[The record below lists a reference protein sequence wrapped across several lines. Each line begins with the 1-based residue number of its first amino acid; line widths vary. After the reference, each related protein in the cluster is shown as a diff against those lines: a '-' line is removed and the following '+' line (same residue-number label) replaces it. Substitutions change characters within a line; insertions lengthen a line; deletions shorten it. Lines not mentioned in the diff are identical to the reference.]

1 MICVDYPC
9 DRCIHKR
16 PKVDGWKAACDAF
29 PDGIPS
35 EIAFHTDV
43 TKLPECNNGIG
54 YEPEK
59 DDAS

>member
-1 MICVDYPC
+1 MICVNYPC

-16 PKVDGWKAACDAF
+16 KLIDGWKYACDAF

-35 EIAFHTDV
+35 DYIFKFDV

-54 YEPEK
+54 YEPRKENN
-59 DDAS
+59 